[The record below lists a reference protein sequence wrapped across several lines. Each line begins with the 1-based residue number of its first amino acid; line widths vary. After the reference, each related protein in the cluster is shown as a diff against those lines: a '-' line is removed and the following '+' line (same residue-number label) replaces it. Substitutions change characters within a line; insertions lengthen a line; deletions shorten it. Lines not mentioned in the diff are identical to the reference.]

1 MLKIDISAMQKKFQA
16 FPKIAN
22 RGIVPVPGLCVAR
35 AKSTQ
40 ISVNNADIHCN
51 LQELVDV

>member
-1 MLKIDISAMQKKFQA
+1 VLKIDISAMQKKFQA

-40 ISVNNADIHCN
+40 ISVNNTDIHCN